1 MLKQFACMKPC
12 ITNGKKKR
20 KLLDLT
26 KNKVEESLEYMKFYK
41 NSRLIEHL
49 NTELMVKQKKQ
60 GIKEKLDLRVSTD
73 EEKKDEEDPNAL
85 LDALF
90 VTEKL
95 EEVVEV

>member
-26 KNKVEESLEYMKFYK
+26 KNKIEESLEYMQFYK

-49 NTELMVKQKKQ
+49 NKELMIKQKKT
-60 GIKEKLDLRVSTD
+60 GIKDKLDLHVSTD
-73 EEKKDEEDPNAL
+73 EEIKDEEDPNAN
-85 LDALF
+85 LDQLF

-95 EEVVEV
+95 EEVIEV